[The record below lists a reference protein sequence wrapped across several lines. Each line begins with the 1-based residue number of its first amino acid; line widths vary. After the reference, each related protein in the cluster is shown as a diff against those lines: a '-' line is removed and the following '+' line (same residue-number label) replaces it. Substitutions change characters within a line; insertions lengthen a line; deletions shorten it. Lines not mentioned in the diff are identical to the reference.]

1 MSHENISKLVSSYE
15 HDDAAQLVL
24 VIERLEDSQIALSAN
39 RLSQTRGALIML
51 DHLAETLLLR
61 HVRTCFARGEAR
73 GPSRQR
79 VFLAKERAVLE
90 RSFPAKLDLA
100 VGIGEL
106 GEGVPPIIDL
116 GRHSALGLA
125 HTHRNA
131 VYHRDR
137 HKEGVLLLLVT
148 LQLDAIS
155 KLWPA
160 VTPDWTLSGL
170 REGHLVETLA
180 RYGIE
185 PEDRDM
191 SRRAINLPDAARR
204 VADRITEGLELPI
217 EGVAATLAWD
227 LLERAEVASG
237 AVSELI
243 EGGMEP
249 RRINFVFANHEFWD
263 RHGADPKLIEL
274 SQRSDHWLR
283 RDEADEH
290 HRFPREVEADMA
302 RANNERNERVVE
314 LQKAFKPRA
323 TLRTVG
329 KVNDFAERI
338 AEINSMAELL
348 STYRELDESL
358 DALEAVVPEA
368 VRTWGKIVEDAVD
381 EAREARAG

>member
-61 HVRTCFARGEAR
+61 HVRTCFAQGEAR

-243 EGGMEP
+243 EGGMRASPDQLRFRESRVLGPP
-249 RRINFVFANHEFWD
+249 R
-263 RHGADPKLIEL
+263 
-274 SQRSDHWLR
+274 S
-283 RDEADEH
+283 
-290 HRFPREVEADMA
+290 
-302 RANNERNERVVE
+302 
-314 LQKAFKPRA
+314 
-323 TLRTVG
+323 
-329 KVNDFAERI
+329 
-338 AEINSMAELL
+338 
-348 STYRELDESL
+348 
-358 DALEAVVPEA
+358 
-368 VRTWGKIVEDAVD
+368 
-381 EAREARAG
+381 